1 MTLHRVTP
9 WATAQTLE
17 NEHAVKTFLQD
28 VWSVEVQERYHYD
41 PIDWD
46 VWQGGEQIGVVE
58 LKNYNRNAFDTPT
71 VILNI
76 RKFIALRDWNRE
88 FELPA
93 LYMVNFLDEIRYID
107 IRRVSTAEPV
117 MGGQK
122 GGPRSTDWE
131 PVYMVPVADM
141 KLLAKKGN

>member
-1 MTLHRVTP
+1 MVKSF
-9 WATAQTLE
+9 LE
-17 NEHAVKTFLQD
+17 DTWD
-28 VWSVEVQERYHYD
+28 VEVFERDHYD
-41 PIDWD
+41 PIDWEIY
-46 VWQGGEQIGVVE
+46 QHGELIGAVE

-76 RKFIALRDWNRE
+76 RKFIALRDWNRDN
-88 FELPA
+88 ELPA
-93 LYMVNFLDEIRYID
+93 LYMVNFWDEIRYID
-107 IRRVSTAEPV
+107 IRRVNTSEPV